1 MAQQIRDP
9 GIGEKFNARSGRVMN
24 KDGSFNVRHS
34 GWSFSRIHL
43 FQYLIGV
50 SWLQFN
56 FILFIAFVITNMLYA
71 CLYLSMG
78 DTALQNASS
87 AGVSKFWD
95 AVFFSAHTL
104 TTVGYGNIYPMGFA
118 ANIVSATEA
127 MTGLLGFAVATGLV
141 YGRFSRPTA
150 KMEYSKSA
158 IIAPYHNKNA
168 LMFRIANARA
178 SLLMELHAD
187 VTFTYVEKQGDQF
200 IRKYFLLPLERDNI
214 LYLSLSWTL
223 VHPINEHS
231 PLYNKT
237 RKQLEDIKIEILVK
251 LKGYDEGYGEHVH
264 ARFSYMLEDI
274 VWGARFLPTFHVAD
288 DGATVLDYNHISSYQ
303 KAELNPDYH
312 AHVQGS

>member
-1 MAQQIRDP
+1 MAQQIKDP
-9 GIGEKFNARSGRVMN
+9 GIGEKFNARSGRLMN
-24 KDGSFNVRHS
+24 RDGSFNVRHS
-34 GWSFSRIHL
+34 GWSFGRIHL

-56 FILFIAFVITNMLYA
+56 LILFGAFVITNMLYA
-71 CLYLSMG
+71 CLYLAMG
-78 DTALQNASS
+78 DAALQNAAS

-150 KMEYSKSA
+150 KIDYSKSA
-158 IIAPYHNKNA
+158 IVTPYHNINA
-168 LMFRIANARA
+168 LMFRIANFRS

-187 VTFTYVEKQGDQF
+187 VTYTYVEKVGDQF
-200 IRKYFLLPLERDNI
+200 IRKYYLLPLERNNI

-231 PLYNKT
+231 PLFNKT
-237 RKQLEDIKIEILVK
+237 HKQLEDMKIEILVK

-264 ARFSYMLEDI
+264 ARFSYLLEDI
-274 VWGARFLPTFHVAD
+274 VWGARFLPTFYVAD
-288 DGATVLDYNHISSYQ
+288 DGATVLDYNKISSYQ
-303 KAELNPDYH
+303 KAELNPDFH